1 MSWKKEQFLFSRS
14 CVIFL
19 KGSAVNT
26 VLPSGKESCF
36 KDTSPENTFQGK
48 NGQFGTYPDNYKVI
62 GQIPAFPE
70 SR

>member
-26 VLPSGKESCF
+26 VLPLGKESCF
-36 KDTSPENTFQGK
+36 KDTSLENRLQGK
-48 NGQFGTYPDNYKVI
+48 KGRLGTYTVI

-70 SR
+70 SC